1 MRTKIIIG
9 LSFLLPL
16 IACNQ
21 PGLNRDAK
29 KVYDNRVELIQE
41 FNNITVWKRGDSAFL
56 LQIYKEDS
64 INSYLFRGDN
74 GLKLQSNTIQ
84 FRLSEIERFKD
95 VDTLNQNNKVR
106 DLLIKLL
113 NKMDTLSIREVS
125 SDRLRLGINLELF
138 LKKGGVVFF
147 VRDLSAVTNPVW
159 QSYIKES
166 KVIDENWYYN
176 EK

>member
-1 MRTKIIIG
+1 MSKIIIG
-9 LSFLLPL
+9 LSFLLSL

-21 PGLNRDAK
+21 SDISRDAK
-29 KVYDNRVELIQE
+29 EVYDNRDELIRE

-56 LQIYKEDS
+56 LQFYKEDS

-84 FRLSEIERFKD
+84 FRLSEDERFKD

-106 DLLIKLL
+106 DLLTELL
-113 NKMDTLSIREVS
+113 NKMDSLCIREVS
-125 SDRLRLGINLELF
+125 SDRMRLGINLEFF
-138 LKKGGVVFF
+138 LRKGGVVFF

-166 KVIDENWYYN
+166 KMIDGNWYYN
-176 EK
+176 KK